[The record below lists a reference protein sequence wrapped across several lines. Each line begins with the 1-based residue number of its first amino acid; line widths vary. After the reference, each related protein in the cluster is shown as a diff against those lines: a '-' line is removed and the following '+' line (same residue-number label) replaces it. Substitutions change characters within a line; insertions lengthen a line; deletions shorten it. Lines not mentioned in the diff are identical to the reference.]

1 MNDIVSARARNCFAL
16 LICLVVSHLPVRA
29 NEPTSLLHS
38 NDVIA
43 FVVGANVVS
52 SQKYAYLDTLLRIG
66 LPQLNL
72 RIRSLAHEGDTVY
85 EQPRDY
91 NYPTIEKQLTE
102 YHATVVLAE
111 FGQMEALQPTN
122 RLAQFISAYD
132 KLLTELAQN
141 GRRVALLSPIAFERT
156 RPVPLVDSRAR
167 DVELREFVHG
177 IDSLA
182 SRRSVPF
189 I

>member
-72 RIRSLAHEGDTVY
+72 RIRSVAHEGDTVY

-102 YHATVVLAE
+102 YRATVILAQ
-111 FGQMEALQPTN
+111 FGQMESLDGTN
-122 RLAQFISAYD
+122 RLPEFISAYD
-132 KLLTELAQN
+132 KLVARLAQE
-141 GRRVALLSPIAFERT
+141 GRRVALLSP
-156 RPVPLVDSRAR
+156 
-167 DVELREFVHG
+167 
-177 IDSLA
+177 
-182 SRRSVPF
+182 VPF
-189 I
+189 HRGFWGHVPDLSA